1 MFKKIFL
8 SAIVTALFVGQA
20 YAQTADSLASYT
32 NPKPHKVVELQER
45 EFGKTPKNIILLIA
59 DGMSA
64 TQVFAGIT
72 ANGGMLNLNHMK
84 HIGFTQTQSANNYIT
99 DSAAGGTA
107 IATGQ
112 RVNNGAIAVD
122 ANGQPIP
129 TILQIS
135 DKKGKATGLV
145 STSGITHATP
155 ASFIAHQPSRNMYEA
170 IAADFLNTD
179 IDIFIGGGLEH
190 FNQRE
195 DGRDLTKDLNKKGY
209 QVFTSLKESAET
221 TKAPMAIF
229 TAEGHN
235 ADYSERGEMLTE
247 ATRKVLEV
255 LSADPNGF
263 FVMIE
268 GSQIDWGGHANSTP
282 YIVGEMLDF
291 DRAVG
296 AALEFAAKDGETLV
310 IVTADHET
318 GGMTINGGSFEEHSV
333 TAKYTSTNH
342 TAVMIPTFAYG
353 PGAEAFIGIYD
364 NTDLFVKM
372 MTLFGY

>member
-1 MFKKIFL
+1 MFKKILL
-8 SAIVTALFVGQA
+8 SATITAFMVGQA
-20 YAQTADSLASYT
+20 YAQAPDSLASYT
-32 NPKPHKVVELQER
+32 NPKPHKVVELQDR
-45 EFGKTPKNIILLIA
+45 SFGKTPKNIILLIG

-64 TQVFAGIT
+64 TQIFAGIT
-72 ANGGMLNLNHMK
+72 ANGGMLNLNHLK
-84 HIGFTQTQSANNYIT
+84 HIGFSQTQSADNYIT

-112 RVNNGAIAVD
+112 RVNNGVIALD
-122 ANGQPIP
+122 ADGEPIP

-155 ASFIAHQPSRNMYEA
+155 ASFIAHQTSRNMYEA
-170 IAADFLNTD
+170 IAADFLKTD

-209 QVFTSLKESAET
+209 QVFTSLKESTGA

-247 ATRKVLEV
+247 ATRKVIEV

-291 DRAVG
+291 DRAIG

-372 MTLFGY
+372 MNLFGY